1 MRALEGAPQ
10 PRTQRVFPLPVLP
23 PGAPSAVSHQRPPKG
38 AIAVRQSHLEKRAL
52 DGHARLL

>member
-1 MRALEGAPQ
+1 VFSRRAVG
-10 PRTQRVFPLPVLP
+10 R
-23 PGAPSAVSHQRPPKG
+23 HQRPPKG